1 MNVSKR
7 ALYGTA
13 AVILL
18 LAWANG
24 ATSGILASLGVGVI
38 YFASLRFSPRA
49 RHTGF
54 RGCGGTGE
62 IHGWLFRHAHRRC
75 PRCQSGRIIRRG
87 AAIWGPEH
95 IKSEY
100 ARTKQARA
108 TARDE
113 HRWR

>member
-18 LAWANG
+18 LAWAND
-24 ATSGILASLGVGVI
+24 ATSGIRASLGIGVI
-38 YFASLRFSPRA
+38 YFASLRFSPRS

-75 PRCQSGRIIRRG
+75 PRCQGGRIVRLGAGHFGADHIQREYVRG
-87 AAIWGPEH
+87 RE
-95 IKSEY
+95 
-100 ARTKQARA
+100 ARKA
-108 TARDE
+108 ARDN
-113 HRWR
+113 HVWR

>member
-1 MNVSKR
+1 MSKR

-24 ATSGILASLGVGVI
+24 AASGILASLGLGVI
-38 YFASLRFSPRA
+38 YFASLRFSPRT

-62 IHGWLFRHAHRRC
+62 IHGRLFRHAHRKC
-75 PRCQSGRIIRRG
+75 PGKVCQGGRQIRWG
-87 AAIWGPEH
+87 AGLWGAGH
-95 IKSEY
+95 IRAERS
-100 ARTKQARA
+100 RTVQAKTTAKQNN
-108 TARDE
+108 
-113 HRWR
+113 RWQ